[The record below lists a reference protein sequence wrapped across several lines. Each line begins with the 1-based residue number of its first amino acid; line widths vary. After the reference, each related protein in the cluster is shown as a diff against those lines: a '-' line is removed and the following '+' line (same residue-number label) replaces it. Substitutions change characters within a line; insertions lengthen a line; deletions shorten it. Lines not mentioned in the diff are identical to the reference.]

1 MTEDIPPTVSPPPS
15 RPRGRWLK
23 GLALA
28 AAITTVGGALAAW
41 WGYAL
46 VRQNLPKFLQ
56 DNLSAALGRPLKVG
70 EFQRFGPTGV
80 RLGPSIVPPTE
91 EDFSWV
97 KARALEVNFN
107 PLELIFTRTLR
118 PSVVFIQPEVALK
131 QGFDGQWRVRPP
143 QSVGERGLVKT
154 RLRSLQ
160 IRNAQLAIG
169 PVSRSSIVEL
179 PEGVTSASL
188 ILLKNVNLR
197 LRFTGDDNQTATLVV
212 GGRLNN
218 GAFQLRGEGQLD
230 SRQAN
235 LAVQAQQIPIE
246 AVNPLLGG
254 NLFVRNGLLS
264 ANLDL
269 TLRPQ
274 AADPL
279 TVQGTARLRN
289 GDVVISDLPAP
300 IRDINGT
307 LVAKGVGGRLENSSL
322 KFGSIL
328 VKAAGGIDL
337 HKGHDLTVTLPQVSL
352 AQVAAALDQT
362 LPIPAEGNFEVKT
375 QITGKLLDP
384 QLQGNL
390 ANLGPVRVDRL
401 DFSALKADFAANLG
415 GVVLRQASLQPS
427 TGGLITAQG
436 RAEAEPGDWRQAR
449 FNLRAQTD
457 LPLDGLASLYGLS
470 LPDRFQL
477 GPLLAQAQVQG
488 VGAGLQGEAN
498 WQLPQ
503 ASFPGQG
510 RLRYANALLRAE
522 ATRFQVGDSQLQAAG
537 QISLTNRNW
546 QARLQG
552 QGLPLAQVA
561 PQLRGRLDAD
571 LGATGNL
578 ARLNPQGVRAQGQI
592 QLSQTIPLALG
603 GAEEVL
609 PGPLRARFA
618 WTGSRLEVASAQAP
632 GLYASGGANVAFLPG
647 DGGPVISAMD
657 FAARLT
663 SFNLA
668 SAYPLLGGPA
678 WLRPRGYLDFTGH
691 LRGDWPQP
699 QLAGTAALRQLALND
714 RPLLADVSGP
724 VQASPAQGARLDLRG
739 GGSQVF
745 ASLGPD
751 LRPQAFRVTNGEFLA
766 QGQPQ
771 GEDLAVELRRFDLGL
786 LALRPIAQPDLG
798 WLGGRLEADA
808 LVNLT
813 PWSNPAVTASFRLDR
828 PSLGA
833 IAAQSLTG
841 QLGYRD
847 GQALLTGGAL
857 TLTPTTRFLF
867 TGEGQL
873 VPRWQARAEIST
885 ANAQFQDILQ
895 TLGVYDYGDLGRLL
909 QPRPPG
915 QATDLAVHSV
925 GDPQAPLLNQA
936 TIARALGELGR
947 LRQQQSARALL
958 PSLEELEGA
967 VSGRLSLNIAQ
978 GQDLAAE
985 FSFAGQDWAWGRYD
999 FDNQFL
1005 AQGQLRDQVLSLTP
1019 VEFQAGET
1027 RLGLL
1032 GDLGLAQSDLR
1043 VEATNLPLT
1052 AATNLLEAPFEVT
1065 GLLNLE
1071 AQLTGAYTNPQLQ
1084 GQLGVTGA
1092 TINQQPLQQIGSTF
1106 SYQDATLNLQ
1116 GRILGSSPEPLT
1128 FSGQV
1133 PYPLP
1138 FMTVQPASQALALR
1152 ASLKDDGF
1160 SLLNLF
1166 TPLVTWGGGQASL
1179 DMAIGGTLN
1188 RPLVGGAIAF
1198 QQARFN
1204 SPLLK
1209 ASLGNLSGAIQFKDR
1224 GITIDSLTG
1233 NLFDGTVQLTGDL
1246 PLMVQD
1252 ARPQDQ
1258 GLTLAL
1264 GDLNFNF
1271 ATEVSSQIN
1280 GQVTLT
1286 NALLS
1291 PTIGGDLR
1299 LQDTQVTVG
1308 PEILKLVNTLLLN
1321 PGIPALRQDL
1331 ATVRQFFPVNVS
1343 NLRVTLLPARV
1354 KAAPLFSLGL
1364 QGELALSGP
1373 VPGLYGDGAIFLTD
1387 GWINTVTA
1395 EFFVESGRDN
1405 VILFRP
1411 EFKLDPYL
1419 DLRLAASIPLQREY
1433 TINRSESLSGT
1444 AEVPDLDPLGANT
1457 IFDDLLIEARV
1468 TGPASRLLENLE
1480 LTSNPPYSQNQLL
1493 SMVTGGYLSDLG
1505 GAEPALPLG
1514 INLLNAFTADRQ
1526 DAVGNALGLRRFR
1539 LTTTSLIPDT
1549 EGDRLSFGVGA
1560 NLGITEN
1567 LSVSLIQVLN
1577 QAQPFAFNA
1586 RYRIDQN
1593 WGIQGST
1600 NFGNDSRLFLEYRLN
1615 FR

>member
-1 MTEDIPPTVSPPPS
+1 MTEALPPTASPPPPS
-15 RPRGRWLK
+15 LNRWLQR
-23 GLALA
+23 LALA
-28 AAITTVGGALAAW
+28 GALTTLAGALAAW
-41 WGYAL
+41 WGYTL
-46 VRQNLPKFLQ
+46 LRENLPEFLE

-70 EFQRFGPTGV
+70 EFERFGPTGV

-169 PVSRSSIVEL
+169 PISRTSIVEV

-197 LRFTGDDNQTATLVV
+197 LHFTGDDNQTATLVV

-246 AVNPLLGG
+246 AINPLLGG

-269 TLRPQ
+269 KLRPEE
-274 AADPL
+274 ADPL
-279 TVQGTARLRN
+279 TVRGTARLRN
-289 GDVVISDLPAP
+289 GDVVITDLPAP
-300 IRDINGT
+300 LQDINGT
-307 LVAKGVGGRLENSSL
+307 LVARGVGGRLENSSL
-322 KFGSIL
+322 KFGAIL

-337 HKGHDLTVTLPQVSL
+337 HKGHDLTVTLPRVSL
-352 AQVAAALDQT
+352 AQVAAALDQN
-362 LPIPAEGNFEVKT
+362 LPIPAEGTFGINT
-375 QITGKLLDP
+375 RITGQLLDP
-384 QLQGNL
+384 QMEGKLE
-390 ANLGPVRVDRL
+390 NLGPVRLDRL
-401 DFSALKADFAANLG
+401 GFPTLVASFAANLRG
-415 GVVLRQASLQPS
+415 FVLRQARLQPS
-427 TGGLITAQG
+427 TGGVITAQG
-436 RAEAEPGDWRQAR
+436 RAEAQPGNWRQAR
-449 FNLRAQTD
+449 LDLRAQTD
-457 LPLDGLASLYGLS
+457 LPLDSIASLYGLP
-470 LPDRFQL
+470 LPNGFQL
-477 GPLLAQAQVQG
+477 GPLQAQAQVQG
-488 VGAGLQGEAN
+488 VATDLRGEAT

-510 RLRYANALLRAE
+510 QLRYAESLLRAE
-522 ATRFQVGDSQLQAAG
+522 ATRFQVEEGQLQAEG
-537 QISLTNRNW
+537 QASLNSRNW
-546 QARLQG
+546 QAQLRG
-552 QGLPLAQVA
+552 RSLPLARVS

-578 ARLNPQGVRAQGQI
+578 TRLNPQGVRAQGQI

-603 GAEEVL
+603 GVEGLL
-609 PGPLRARFA
+609 PGPLGARFA

-632 GLYASGGANVAFLPG
+632 GFYASGGANIDFPPSG
-647 DGGPVISAMD
+647 GGPVISAMD

-663 SFNLA
+663 DFNLA
-668 SAYPLLGGPA
+668 SAYTLLGGPA
-678 WLRPRGYLDFTGH
+678 WLQPRGYLDFTGH

-724 VQASPAQGARLDLRG
+724 VQASPTQGARLDLRG

-751 LRPQAFRVTNGEFLA
+751 LWPQAFRVTNGEFLA

-771 GEDLAVELRRFDLGL
+771 GENLAVELRRFDLGL
-786 LALRPIAQPDLG
+786 LALRPIEQPDLG
-798 WLGGRLEADA
+798 WLEGRLEADA
-808 LVNLT
+808 LINLN

-833 IAAQSLTG
+833 ISAQSLTG
-841 QLGYRD
+841 QLGYRN
-847 GQALLTGGAL
+847 GLALLTGGAL
-857 TLTPTTRFLF
+857 TLAPRTNFLF

-873 VPRWQARAEIST
+873 FPQWRARAEIST
-885 ANAQFQDILQ
+885 DNAQFQDILQ
-895 TLGVYDYGDLGRLL
+895 TLGVYDYGDLGRFL

-915 QATDLAVHSV
+915 QVTDLAVHSV
-925 GDPQAPLLNQA
+925 GAPQAPLLNQA
-936 TIARALGELGR
+936 TLARALGALGR
-947 LRQQQSARALL
+947 LGQEQSARALL
-958 PSLEELEGA
+958 PSLEELEGS

-985 FSFAGQDWAWGRYD
+985 FSFAGQNWAWGRYD

-1005 AQGQLRDQVLSLTP
+1005 AQGQLRDQVLSLNP
-1019 VEFQAGET
+1019 LEFRAGET
-1027 RLGLL
+1027 QLGLV

-1043 VEATNLPLT
+1043 LEAVNLPLS
-1052 AATNLLEAPFEVT
+1052 AAANLLETPFQVT
-1065 GLLNLE
+1065 GLLNLQ

-1084 GQLGVTGA
+1084 GQFGVAGA
-1092 TINQQPLQQIGSTF
+1092 TINQQPLQEISSLF
-1106 SYQDATLNLQ
+1106 SYQDAILNLQ

-1128 FSGQV
+1128 FSGEV

-1138 FMTVQPASQALALR
+1138 FMTVQPASQAIALR
-1152 ASLKDDGF
+1152 ASLKDEGF
-1160 SLLNLF
+1160 SLINLF
-1166 TPLVTWGGGQASL
+1166 TPLVTWGGGQAHL
-1179 DMAIGGTLN
+1179 DVAIGGSLS
-1188 RPLVGGAIAF
+1188 RPLVEGAIAF
-1198 QQARFN
+1198 NQARFH
-1204 SPLLK
+1204 SPLLNT
-1209 ASLGNLSGAIQFKDR
+1209 SLDHLTGAIQLQDQ
-1224 GITIDSLTG
+1224 GIKVDSLTG
-1233 NLFDGTVQLTGDL
+1233 NLFEGQIALSGEL
-1246 PLMVQD
+1246 PITPQA
-1252 ARPQDQ
+1252 ARPEDQ

-1271 ATEVSSQIN
+1271 AEEVSSHIN
-1280 GQVTLT
+1280 GQMTLT

-1291 PTIGGDLR
+1291 PIIGGDLR
-1299 LQDTQVTVG
+1299 LQDTQVAVG
-1308 PEILKLVNTLLLN
+1308 PESLKLVNTVLLN
-1321 PGIPALRQDL
+1321 PGIKALRQDL
-1331 ATVRQFFPVNVS
+1331 AAVRQIFPVQVNT
-1343 NLRVTLLPARV
+1343 LRITLLPARV

-1364 QGELALSGP
+1364 QGQLALSGP
-1373 VPGLYGDGAIFLTD
+1373 VPGLYGDGAIALTE

-1395 EFFVESGRDN
+1395 EFFLEEGRDN
-1405 VILFRP
+1405 LIVFRP
-1411 EFKLDPYL
+1411 ESKLDPEL
-1419 DLRLAASIPLQREY
+1419 DLRFSATVPLQRSY
-1433 TINRSESLSGT
+1433 NINRSQTLT
-1444 AEVPDLDPLGANT
+1444 AGAEIPDIDPLGANT

-1468 TGPASRLLENLE
+1468 TGPASHLFENLE
-1480 LTSNPPYSQNQLL
+1480 LSSNPPYSQNQLL

-1505 GAEPALPLG
+1505 GAEATLPLG
-1514 INLLNAFTADRQ
+1514 VNLLNAFTADRQ
-1526 DAVGNALGLRRFR
+1526 DAVGNALGLQRFR

-1549 EGDRLSFGVGA
+1549 EGDLLSFGLGA
-1560 NLGITEN
+1560 NLGITQN

-1586 RYRIDQN
+1586 RYRIDDH
-1593 WGIQGST
+1593 WGVQGST
-1600 NFGNDSRLFLEYRLN
+1600 NFGNNNRLFLEYRLN

>member
-28 AAITTVGGALAAW
+28 AAITTAGGSLAAW
-41 WGYAL
+41 WGYTL

-80 RLGPSIVPPTE
+80 RLGTSIVPPTE

-107 PLELIFTRTLR
+107 PLELILTRTLR

-131 QGFDGQWRVRPP
+131 QGFDGKWRVRPP

-160 IRNAQLAIG
+160 IRNADLAIG
-169 PVSRSSIVEL
+169 PVSRSSIVEV

-188 ILLKNVNLR
+188 IVLKNVNLC

-218 GAFQLRGEGQLD
+218 GGFQLRGEGQLD

-269 TLRPQ
+269 RLRPQ
-274 AADPL
+274 EADPL
-279 TVQGTARLRN
+279 TVRGTARLRN
-289 GDVVISDLPAP
+289 GDVVITDLPAP
-300 IRDINGT
+300 LQDINGI
-307 LVAKGVGGRLENSSL
+307 LVARGVGGQLENSSL
-322 KFGSIL
+322 RFGSIL

-337 HKGHDLTVTLPQVSL
+337 HKGHDLTVTLPRVSL
-352 AQVAAALDQT
+352 VQVAETLEQT
-362 LPIPAEGNFEVKT
+362 LPIPAEGSFGIHT
-375 QITGKLLDP
+375 RITGKLLDP
-384 QLQGNL
+384 QLEGNL
-390 ANLGPVRVDRL
+390 ENLGPVRLDRL
-401 DFSALKADFAANLG
+401 GFPTLVANFAANLRG
-415 GVVLRQASLQPS
+415 FVLRQARLQPS
-427 TGGLITAQG
+427 TGGVITAQG
-436 RAEAEPGDWRQAR
+436 RADAQPGDWRQAR
-449 FNLRAQTD
+449 LGLRAQTD
-457 LPLDGLASLYGLS
+457 LPLDDMATLYGLP
-470 LPDRFQL
+470 LPDGFQL
-477 GPLLAQAQVQG
+477 GPLQAQAQVQG
-488 VGAGLQGEAN
+488 VATDLRGEAT

-510 RLRYANALLRAE
+510 RLHYAKALLWAD
-522 ATRFQVGDSQLQAAG
+522 ATRFQVGDGQLQAEG
-537 QISLTNRNW
+537 QASLISRNW
-546 QARLQG
+546 QARLRG
-552 QGLPLAQVA
+552 QSLPLAQVS

-603 GAEEVL
+603 GAEGVL
-609 PGPLRARFA
+609 PGPLRSRFA

-632 GLYASGGANVAFLPG
+632 GFYARGGTTISFPPG
-647 DGGPVISAMD
+647 GGGPKISAMD
-657 FAARLT
+657 FVARLT
-663 SFNLA
+663 NFNLA
-668 SAYPLLGGPA
+668 SAYTLLGGPA
-678 WLRPRGYLDFTGH
+678 WLRPRGYLDFAGH

-699 QLAGTAALRQLALND
+699 QLAGTAALRQLALD
-714 RPLLADVSGP
+714 GRPLLADVSGP
-724 VQASPAQGARLDLRG
+724 VQVSLAQGARLNLWG
-739 GGSQVF
+739 GASQLAARV
-745 ASLGPD
+745 GPD
-751 LRPQAFRVTNGEFLA
+751 LRPRAFRVTNGEFLA

-771 GEDLAVELRRFDLGL
+771 GQDLAVELRRFDLGW
-786 LALRPIAQPDLG
+786 LALRPIQRPDLG
-798 WLGGRLEADA
+798 PLGGWLEADA
-808 LVNLT
+808 RVNLH

-828 PSLGA
+828 PALGE

-857 TLTPTTRFLF
+857 ALTPTTRLLF
-867 TGEGQL
+867 TGEGELFPQW
-873 VPRWQARAEIST
+873 RARAEIST
-885 ANAQFQDILQ
+885 DNAQFQDILQ

-909 QPRPPG
+909 QPRIPG
-915 QATDLAVHSV
+915 QSPDLAVHPV
-925 GDPQAPLLNQA
+925 GNPQAPLLNQA
-936 TIARALGELGR
+936 TIARALATLGG

-958 PSLEELEGA
+958 PNLKELEGG

-978 GQDLAAE
+978 GQDLGAE
-985 FSFAGQDWAWGRYD
+985 FNVAGQNWAWGRYD

-1005 AQGQLRDQVLSLTP
+1005 AQGQLRDQVLSLNP
-1019 VEFQAGET
+1019 VEFRAGET
-1027 RLGLL
+1027 RLGLV
-1032 GDLGLAQSDLR
+1032 GDLGLAQSNLR
-1043 VEATNLPLT
+1043 LEAANLPLI
-1052 AATNLLEAPFEVT
+1052 AAANLLETPFEVT

-1084 GQLGVTGA
+1084 GDWAVAGA
-1092 TINQQPLQQIGSTF
+1092 TINRQPLQEIGSTF
-1106 SYQDATLNLQ
+1106 SYQDATLNLE
-1116 GRILGSSPEPLT
+1116 GRILGSSPEPLS

-1133 PYPLP
+1133 PYALP
-1138 FMTVQPASQALALR
+1138 FMTVQPPSQALALQ
-1152 ASLKDDGF
+1152 ASLKDEGF
-1160 SLLNLF
+1160 SLINLF
-1166 TPLVTWGGGQASL
+1166 TPLVTWGGGQANL
-1179 DMAIGGTLN
+1179 DVAIGGTLR
-1188 RPLVGGAIAF
+1188 RPLVEGGIF
-1198 QQARFN
+1198 FNQARFN
-1204 SPLLK
+1204 SPFLN
-1209 ASLGNLSGAIQFKDR
+1209 ASLDNLTGAIQLQDQ
-1224 GITIDSLTG
+1224 GIRVDSLTG
-1233 NLFDGTVQLTGDL
+1233 NLWEGQIALGGDL
-1246 PLMVQD
+1246 PLTTQAV
-1252 ARPQDQ
+1252 RPQDQ

-1264 GDLNFNF
+1264 GDLNFKF
-1271 ATEVSSQIN
+1271 FDEVTSQIN
-1280 GQVTLT
+1280 GQVTLA

-1299 LQDTQVTVG
+1299 LQDTQVAVG
-1308 PEILKLVNTLLLN
+1308 PEVLKFVNTILFN
-1321 PGIPALRQDL
+1321 PGIKALRQNLEAVREILPVQVNDL
-1331 ATVRQFFPVNVS
+1331 K
-1343 NLRVTLLPARV
+1343 LTLLPARV
-1354 KAAPLFSLGL
+1354 KVAPLFSLGL
-1364 QGELALSGP
+1364 QGQLALSGP
-1373 VPGLYGDGAIFLTD
+1373 IPGLYGDGTIALTQ

-1395 EFFVESGRDN
+1395 EFFLEEGRDN
-1405 VILFRP
+1405 LIVFRP
-1411 EFKLDPYL
+1411 ESKLDPDL
-1419 DLRLAASIPLQREY
+1419 DLEFTATVPLQRRY
-1433 TINRSESLSGT
+1433 NINRSQTLT
-1444 AEVPDLDPLGANT
+1444 ARAEIPDIDPLGANT

-1468 TGPASRLLENLE
+1468 TGPASRLFENLE

-1493 SMVTGGYLSDLG
+1493 SMVTGGYLSDLE

-1514 INLLNAFTADRQ
+1514 INLLNAFTADSQ
-1526 DAVGNALGLRRFR
+1526 DAVGDALGLQRFR

-1549 EGDRLSFGVGA
+1549 EGDRLSLGVGA
-1560 NLGITEN
+1560 SLGITQN

-1593 WGIQGST
+1593 WGVQGST
-1600 NFGNDSRLFLEYRLN
+1600 NFRNDSRLFLEYRLN